1 MGMRFRKSIKI
12 CKGVKVN
19 FSKSGASLSLGGRGH
34 GVTFGGSGTRAH
46 VGIPGT
52 GLSYNTRIGGHTRS
66 RSDTRSSS
74 QSTTTKPTVQIPDQ
88 IGIRIN
94 QRRASLSMF
103 LASSHKKY

>member
-66 RSDTRSSS
+66 RSAYPFFVSVNYYKANGSN
-74 QSTTTKPTVQIPDQ
+74 P
-88 IGIRIN
+88 
-94 QRRASLSMF
+94 
-103 LASSHKKY
+103 